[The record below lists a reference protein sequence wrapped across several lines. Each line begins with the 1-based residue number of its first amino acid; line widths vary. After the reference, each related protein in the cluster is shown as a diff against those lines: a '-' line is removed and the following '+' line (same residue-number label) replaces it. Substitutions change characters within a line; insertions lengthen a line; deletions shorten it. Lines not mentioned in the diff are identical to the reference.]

1 MVPSSRFASSLKP
14 NVAYLLLNFCAV
26 WKKQTTLPPLAYAGS
41 PYQVLGERAGAL
53 ALMMAWIRPAM
64 ARSGSGI
71 SAIFASTSVSPSA
84 RLAAAFSSLV
94 RSFIVARSSAVN
106 PLKLLSLAVALC
118 VAFFAG
124 FLSAIA
130 NHLFVLN
137 ESHPL
142 DLLDADHVARGIAE
156 RAVADAVRLI
166 GRLLDHFGAA
176 GFYLREGVVVV
187 GGGPG

>member
-1 MVPSSRFASSLKP
+1 KP
-14 NVAYLLLNFCAV
+14 NVAYLLLNFCAG
-26 WKKQTTLPPLAYAGS
+26 WKKQTTLPPLAYAGI

-71 SAIFASTSVSPSA
+71 SAIFASTSASPSA
-84 RLAAAFSSLV
+84 RPAAAFSSWV
-94 RSFIVARSSAVN
+94 RSFIAARSSAVN
-106 PLKLLSLAVALC
+106 PLKLLSLAVALW
-118 VAFFAG
+118 VFFAG

-130 NHLFVLN
+130 NHLFVPN

-166 GRLLDHFGAA
+166 GQLLDHFGAA